1 MKANMNRQEIETE
14 LAEIEQLLKTWR
26 HALTKN
32 LYDFA
37 RETTLHHIKKAE
49 FLRSEL
55 IEKLAELPPARLRGV
70 GQEIE
75 AERRAIEY
83 QGLTGEIEVT
93 SPDNTSFFAK
103 VTFGD
108 KEGKYPENYIKGRI
122 ASSMSDICDTDHF
135 KERRLVD
142 LYDSKG
148 FQTLCVWIEALRKI
162 KIEKCKIF
170 GVPFDELEIGDVYK
184 KQVRSNAPR
193 SALFTMAV
201 SHVLWKL
208 KQQQTA

>member
-1 MKANMNRQEIETE
+1 MNMNR
-14 LAEIEQLLKTWR
+14 EQLE
-26 HALTKN
+26 A
-32 LYDFA
+32 
-37 RETTLHHIKKAE
+37 
-49 FLRSEL
+49 
-55 IEKLAELPPARLRGV
+55 KLAELESDLKMWNAALSRKLEDSVRKTTLAFIQKGEALKTQYIEALADQVPARLKGL
-70 GQEIE
+70 GQQIE
-75 AERRAIEY
+75 TERRAIEY

-93 SPDNTSFFAK
+93 SQDNVSFFAK

-135 KERRLVD
+135 KERRLLD
-142 LYDSKG
+142 LYESKG

-162 KIEKCKIF
+162 KIEKGKIY
-170 GVPFDELEIGDVYK
+170 GVPFEELEIEDVYK

>member
-1 MKANMNRQEIETE
+1 MNMNRQELE
-14 LAEIEQLLKTWR
+14 A
-26 HALTKN
+26 
-32 LYDFA
+32 
-37 RETTLHHIKKAE
+37 
-49 FLRSEL
+49 
-55 IEKLAELPPARLRGV
+55 KLAELESDLKLWNAALSRKLEESVRKTTLAFIQKGEALRTQYIEALADQVPARLKGL
-70 GQEIE
+70 GQQIE
-75 AERRAIEY
+75 TERRAIEY

-93 SPDNTSFFAK
+93 SPDNASFFAK

-135 KERRLVD
+135 KERRLID

-208 KQQQTA
+208 KQQQTV

>member
-1 MKANMNRQEIETE
+1 MNMNRQELEAK
-14 LAEIEQLLKTWR
+14 LADVEQDLAKWKA
-26 HALTKN
+26 ALTKP
-32 LYDFA
+32 LHDFVRA
-37 RETTLHHIKKAE
+37 TTEQYIAKGE
-49 FLRSEL
+49 ELRL
-55 IEKLAELPPARLRGV
+55 KYIEALANEVPARLKGL

-93 SPDNTSFFAK
+93 SQDNVSFFAK

-135 KERRLVD
+135 KERRLLD
-142 LYDSKG
+142 LYESKG
-148 FQTLCVWIEALRKI
+148 FQTLCVWVEALRKI
-162 KIEKCKIF
+162 KIEKGKIY
-170 GVPFDELEIGDVYK
+170 GVPFEELEIEDVYK
-184 KQVRSNAPR
+184 KQVRSNSPR

>member
-1 MKANMNRQEIETE
+1 MNMNRQELE
-14 LAEIEQLLKTWR
+14 A
-26 HALTKN
+26 
-32 LYDFA
+32 
-37 RETTLHHIKKAE
+37 
-49 FLRSEL
+49 
-55 IEKLAELPPARLRGV
+55 KLAELESDLKNWKAALGRKLEDSVRKTTEAFIAKGEALRTQYIEALAESLPARLKGTA
-70 GQEIE
+70 QQIE
-75 AERRAIEY
+75 SERRALEY

-93 SPDNTSFFAK
+93 SQDNVSFFAT

-108 KEGKYPENYIKGRI
+108 KTGKYPENYIKGRI

-135 KERRLVD
+135 KERRLLD
-142 LYDSKG
+142 LYESKG

-162 KIEKCKIF
+162 KIEKCKIY
-170 GVPFDELEIGDVYK
+170 GVPFDELEIEDVYK
-184 KQVRSNAPR
+184 KQVRSNSPR

>member
-1 MKANMNRQEIETE
+1 MNMNRQELE
-14 LAEIEQLLKTWR
+14 A
-26 HALTKN
+26 
-32 LYDFA
+32 
-37 RETTLHHIKKAE
+37 
-49 FLRSEL
+49 
-55 IEKLAELPPARLRGV
+55 KLAELESDLKLWNAALSRKLEDSVRKTTLAFIQKGEALRTQYIEALADQVPGRLRGL
-70 GQEIE
+70 GHQIE
-75 AERRAIEY
+75 TERRAIEY

-193 SALFTMAV
+193 LALFTMSV